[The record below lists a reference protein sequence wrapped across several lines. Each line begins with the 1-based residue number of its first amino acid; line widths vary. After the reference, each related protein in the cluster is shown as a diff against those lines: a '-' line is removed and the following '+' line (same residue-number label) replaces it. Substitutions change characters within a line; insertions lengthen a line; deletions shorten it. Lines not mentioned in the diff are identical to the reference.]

1 MIDILHGAV
10 FQNQLLAKIKI
21 LLLVNEIESNYSE
34 HFIVVQDIID
44 ALSHQEMKE
53 REDQSEDYPSAPSPD
68 ELSKS
73 GLHCDSCQR
82 ISELRR
88 ILFSI
93 YCVAIESLLSNTDL
107 ATERLS
113 EDALR
118 RSRKDFLNMILII
131 IR

>member
-1 MIDILHGAV
+1 M
-10 FQNQLLAKIKI
+10 
-21 LLLVNEIESNYSE
+21 
-34 HFIVVQDIID
+34 VQDIID

-118 RSRKDFLNMILII
+118 RSRKDFLNMILKGF
-131 IR
+131 R